1 MGLKSTFASPTAI
14 PLMDNEL
21 GYHPDHPLVKAG
33 KVQTKPGWDGEYGP
47 FFERLRDKEYVNSA
61 SLDRSDYVSNC
72 LRNAFDIR
80 LISWIDATELI
91 RRMQALR
98 ACIAAL
104 PPAND
109 RVSDTDLWLS
119 PRKQS
124 PIGRWRPRAPTPRSL
139 GLGST
144 MCLFRPRGAKSW
156 RRMSGVAARA
166 SQRNSTVRISDTM
179 LFWREGQ
186 GAWRRA

>member
-1 MGLKSTFASPTAI
+1 
-14 PLMDNEL
+14 MDNEL
-21 GYHPDHPLVKAG
+21 GYHPDHPLVQAG
-33 KVQTKPGWDGEYGP
+33 KVQSKPGWDGEYGP
-47 FFERLRDKEYVNSA
+47 FFERLRDREYVNSA
-61 SLDRSDYVSNC
+61 SLDRSDYVSNS

-109 RVSDTDLWLS
+109 RVSDTDLWLVTAETIADWATEAS
-119 PRKQS
+119 
-124 PIGRWRPRAPTPRSL
+124 RANAALVGPGFNYVFVSTS
-139 GLGST
+139 GSEQLAGDVRRRRT
-144 MCLFRPRGAKSW
+144 RVAKKFDC
-156 RRMSGVAARA
+156 
-166 SQRNSTVRISDTM
+166 QISDTM
-179 LFWREGQ
+179 LFWREDQ

>member
-21 GYHPDHPLVKAG
+21 GYHPSHPLVKAG
-33 KVQTKPGWDGEYGP
+33 KVQSKLGWDGEYGP
-47 FFERLRDKEYVNSA
+47 FFEDLRGKEYVNSA
-61 SLDRSDYVSNC
+61 SLDRSDYVSNA

-80 LISWIDATELI
+80 LLSWIDAPELI

-109 RVSDTDLWLS
+109 RVSDTDLWLITAKAIADWAAEDS
-119 PRKQS
+119 RADAGL
-124 PIGRWRPRAPTPRSL
+124 IGPGFNYVFALTSGSDERTEDVRRRRAPI
-139 GLGST
+139 
-144 MCLFRPRGAKSW
+144 AKKFDCQIS
-156 RRMSGVAARA
+156 AA
-166 SQRNSTVRISDTM
+166 T
-179 LFWREGQ
+179 LFWRENE
-186 GAWRRA
+186 GAWRPA